1 MTANAWVA
9 IVGGIV
15 GIVGAIIGYTK
26 FVAQAP
32 LEAKATQLE
41 GALKRTEQEL
51 QEKEEE
57 LRQLKDAYSA
67 ALQDFMNLKS
77 GRSAALIKREI
88 DNEMTLAREAVRA
101 TASSVLVPGPLP
113 YSPTFVFLSIYG
125 PAASKLRKT
134 KVPTTQGIA
143 GKVYASGL
151 PNNFVRSQHDD
162 QFFGGVDKKG
172 GYETKTMLTI
182 PLNYQGQVIGVIQFL
197 NKEGDQRFNDADQ
210 RVATQVAAT
219 VAPKAAEFLREP
231 SNFEMLGISTGSEQG
246 RDATILFC
254 DLTASSLLFQTMD
267 SPSVIDAIN
276 EYLERQA
283 DIAFKHGATVDKYL
297 GDGAMFAFNTRR
309 ALPDGGYEDKVVEAA
324 IGMQRDFK
332 VLKESWLTFGM
343 AVDNIYN
350 RIGIASGSVLLPV
363 MGHPQFQQVT
373 VFGDTVGRA
382 SHLCEIAPRDRD
394 VILVDDALG
403 KRIGKRF
410 ELQKLDVPTSA
421 KYGTNHDS
429 IFELALTGRS

>member
-41 GALKRTEQEL
+41 GALKRREQEL
-51 QEKEEE
+51 QEKDEE
-57 LRQLKDAYSA
+57 LRQLKDEYSA

-134 KVPTTQGIA
+134 KVPITQGVA
-143 GKVYASGL
+143 GKVFDNGL

-162 QFFGGVDKKG
+162 HFAGVDKKG
-172 GYETKTMLTI
+172 GYETNTMVTV
-182 PLNYQGQVIGVIQFL
+182 PLNYQGRVIGVLQFL

-219 VAPKAAEFLREP
+219 LAPKAAEFLREP

-254 DLTASSLLFQTMD
+254 DLTASYLLLQTMD

-283 DIAFKHGATVDKYL
+283 DIAFKHGGTVDKYL

-309 ALPDGGYEDKVVEAA
+309 GLPDRGYEDKVVEAA

-343 AVDNIYN
+343 AVGNVYN

-363 MGHPQFQQVT
+363 MGHPQFQQIT

-382 SHLCEIAPRDRD
+382 SHLCEVAPRDRD
-394 VILVDDALG
+394 VILIDDALG
-403 KRIGKRF
+403 KRIEKRF
-410 ELQKLDVPTSA
+410 GLRKLDVPISA
-421 KYGTNHDS
+421 KYGTNHGS
-429 IFELALTGRS
+429 IFELALTDGS

>member
-9 IVGGIV
+9 IIGGIV

-32 LEAKATQLE
+32 LEAKANQLE
-41 GALKRTEQEL
+41 GALKRKEQEL
-51 QEKEEE
+51 EKKEEE
-57 LRQLKDAYSA
+57 LRELKDAYSA
-67 ALQDFMNLKS
+67 SLQDFMNLKS

-125 PAASKLRKT
+125 PAAPKLRKT
-134 KVPTTQGIA
+134 KVPITEGYA
-143 GKVYASGL
+143 GKVFGSGL
-151 PNNFVRSQHDD
+151 PNNFVKSQQDTGL
-162 QFFGGVDKKG
+162 FAGVDKKG
-172 GYETKTMLTI
+172 GYETKTMLTN
-182 PLNYQGQVIGVIQFL
+182 PLNYQGRVIGVVQFL
-197 NKEGDQRFNDADQ
+197 NKEDDQRFNDADQ
-210 RVATQVAAT
+210 QVATQVAAT
-219 VAPKAAEFLREP
+219 LAPKAAEFLREP
-231 SNFEMLGISTGSEQG
+231 SNFEILGMSTGSEQG

-254 DLTASSLLFQTMD
+254 DLTASSLFFKTMD
-267 SPSVIDAIN
+267 SPSVIDLIN
-276 EYLERQA
+276 QYLERQA
-283 DIAFKHGATVDKYL
+283 EVAFKHGATVDKYL

-309 ALPDGGYEDKVVEAA
+309 AMPDGSYEDKVIEAA
-324 IGMQRDFK
+324 LGMQRDFK

-343 AVDNIYN
+343 TVGNVYN
-350 RIGIASGSVLLPV
+350 RIGIASGPVLLPV

-382 SHLCEIAPRDRD
+382 SYLCEVAPRDRD
-394 VILVDDALG
+394 VILVDDALS

-410 ELQKLDVPTSA
+410 ELQKLDTRISR
-421 KYGTNHDS
+421 KYGTNRDS
-429 IFELALTGRS
+429 IFELALTGGI